1 MEEEKLIKVLTKMNS
16 VQKTRE
22 TAQKAVHMRAR
33 SERIDH
39 AARLNEIKMQK
50 EEEQKE

>member
-1 MEEEKLIKVLTKMNS
+1 MST

-22 TAQKAVHMRAR
+22 TTRKAVHERAR

-39 AARLNEIKMQK
+39 AARLDEIKKQK
-50 EEEQKE
+50 DEEQKEMARKIRKGIR